1 MQSKRTEPNPLSYL
15 GVTLSESGS
24 TATLWEHANGN
35 WKEYSE
41 IDGRSSYQINAVDP
55 QYRGKGFNPAKWYK
69 EYDWVA
75 GDGYTNFGTWVG

>member
-1 MQSKRTEPNPLSYL
+1 MQSKRTEPNPPSYL

-41 IDGRSSYQINAVDP
+41 IDGRSSDQAVDP
-55 QYRGKGFNPAKWYK
+55 QYRSRGFKLTEWWK
-69 EYDWVA
+69 EYDWVPN
-75 GDGYTNFGTWVG
+75 DSYTNFGT